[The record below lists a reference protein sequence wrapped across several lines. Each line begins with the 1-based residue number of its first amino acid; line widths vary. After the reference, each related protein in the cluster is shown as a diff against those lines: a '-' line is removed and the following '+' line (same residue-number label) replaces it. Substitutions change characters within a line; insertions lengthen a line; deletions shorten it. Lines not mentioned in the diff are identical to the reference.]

1 MGDGAPPEALPD
13 GRREGIRGGFRRLA
27 ALPVFRNRGHL
38 WLAAAGVLAALAV
51 RAPLLD
57 FVSGDVRMWKGDWYA
72 FIVSHGYFSAFE
84 HEFSNHNV
92 PYLYLMAL
100 VAAVWPGLGSLFTI
114 KLIPVA
120 FDFVLAF
127 FVGKCVVVRYPQ
139 SKTIPVAAGVA
150 ALLAPTVVA
159 NGAQWG
165 QTDAIYT
172 SGLVACVYFLL
183 RGRQAWAFLA
193 YGFAFAFKLQAVFL
207 LPLFLWLL
215 VKRAV
220 DWRYFL
226 LSPTVWLV
234 TLIPAWLHGRPFLD
248 LATIYARQIGQDRN
262 LVSQAANLYEL
273 MPWDWYVWRPWFLGF
288 AAGVLL
294 AVTLAIARTKAP
306 ITPERIV
313 LLAAFSVLLVPYVTP
328 NMHDRY
334 FFPADLLCI
343 VLAFFRPRLWYAP
356 VVVILVSYN
365 NYFQYLHNVEL
376 VPLPW
381 MPAPM
386 SVIVVV
392 VGVFLFGRLDG
403 RVPRVGVLALSLGA
417 LGAALAL
424 RFYLL
429 DYESLWYDEAVSALA
444 SRGPFAE
451 VVENLRRDTTMAIL
465 APLLLSAVQSV
476 EISTFTVRLVSVVSS
491 SLTVAGLLFLLPAVG
506 VGRRAALLAATA
518 AALSWPA
525 IVEAREV
532 REYSVDALF
541 ALLLL
546 AGLLWYLREGRR
558 ALLAAALF
566 LGPLVQYGLAFF
578 GVSVLVTA
586 AVLRPRTSTPAP
598 VAGASAIGAPP
609 GPWPARLG
617 VHLWDRLRA
626 RSDLIPAVA
635 AFGLGAGLSWLLT
648 AREQIARRGTVL
660 EHLGGRYYGGE
671 LLDPTAVGD
680 FLWTQTGE
688 LLTWHLPGSV
698 VLAALAGLALLLFLS
713 FRART
718 SAPSPNPSAPN
729 PSAPDPAPT
738 GRAVV
743 LLLGLSL
750 AVAAGAALLRLYP
763 LGGMRQLLYLGPI
776 LFLAVG
782 LVFSRLAGAVEARF
796 GAGRGP
802 VRADRF
808 GRAGPVVFAVA
819 LGGTAVAGAADLLGT
834 SPYGRRGN
842 AESVLWTLDHRAAPG
857 EFVHVTGVAA
867 PPLRFHLE
875 ERGGEDAADRFHFGA
890 EGCYGP
896 VRPCVLEMV
905 RAAVRRGSVTDR
917 MWFVHTAG
925 RGGAVRDEW
934 KRWDE
939 RVAVEAVTE
948 EEGDTDLFLLTG
960 VAEAIAAREAERL
973 EQYRAL
979 FDPAAPAGNDAGGT
993 VRAAFALRHRDGFLI
1008 LLPETVRVDGPGIPV
1023 LPRPLRGGR
1032 GRPAGERNGI
1042 RLRDPP
1048 LPLRRV
1054 PRGRAGRRWRRRV
1067 RGGRPAAGPETG
1079 EDPHRPMERQSRAG
1093 LAGYAAARSRPV
1105 PQRVPG
1111 HHRREMG
1118 EAKVRSRFDLFH
1130 DGTTLAYLREPC
1142 RPAEAEPRFLLHL
1155 YPSRFRAPGPLS
1167 TPPTPHTPGFE
1178 NRDFDFPEFG
1188 MILDGKCLALVPLA
1202 GSGRGRLRTG
1212 QWRAGEEPLREA
1224 SLDLERDLDRER
1236 YRRIREAL
1244 AAGAWGPPAARS
1256 RFEIFLDGTA
1266 LAYLR
1271 EPCGEPEAAP
1281 RFFLHSWPRRRDDLP
1296 ESRREYGF
1304 ENRDFDFEAYGLVFD
1319 DACLAVV
1326 PLPGTPIGRLR
1337 TGQRSAGAGESWEVE
1352 IRGGGR
1358 PAGEK
1363 PVGERGAG

>member
-127 FVGKCVVVRYPQ
+127 FVGKCVGVRYPQ

-273 MPWDWYVWRPWFLGF
+273 MPWDWYVWRPWFLAF

-294 AVTLAIARTKAP
+294 AVTLAIARTKTA

-392 VGVFLFGRLDG
+392 VGVFLFGRLNG

-444 SRGPFAE
+444 SRGPIAE

-541 ALLLL
+541 ALLLI
-546 AGLLWYLREGRR
+546 AGLLRYLREGRR

-586 AVLRPRTSTPAP
+586 AVLRPRNSTPAP

-617 VHLWDRLRA
+617 VHLGDRLRA

-718 SAPSPNPSAPN
+718 SAPSPNPSAPER
-729 PSAPDPAPT
+729 APT

-979 FDPAAPAGNDAGGT
+979 FDRAAPAGNDAGGT
-993 VRAAFALRHRDGFLI
+993 VRAAFALRHRDGFLFYSRKPCAPAD
-1008 LLPETVRVDGPGIPV
+1008 LESPFFLD
-1023 LPRPLRGGR
+1023 LF
-1032 GRPAGERNGI
+1032 PAGGGAPAGNETESDFET
-1042 RLRDPP
+1042 RLFHFAEYRAVGPDEGGAGECVAVVP
-1048 LPLRRV
+1048 LPARKPAKIRTGQWSGSHGPAWRATLRLDRD
-1054 PRGRAGRRWRRRV
+1054 RFRSAYRAIT
-1067 RGGRPAAGPETG
+1067 AG
-1079 EDPHRPMERQSRAG
+1079 
-1093 LAGYAAARSRPV
+1093 
-1105 PQRVPG
+1105 
-1111 HHRREMG
+1111 EMG

-1130 DGTTLAYLREPC
+1130 DGTTLAYLGEHC

-1167 TPPTPHTPGFE
+1167 NPP
-1178 NRDFDFPEFG
+1178 
-1188 MILDGKCLALVPLA
+1188 
-1202 GSGRGRLRTG
+1202 
-1212 QWRAGEEPLREA
+1212 
-1224 SLDLERDLDRER
+1224 
-1236 YRRIREAL
+1236 
-1244 AAGAWGPPAARS
+1244 PP
-1256 RFEIFLDGTA
+1256 
-1266 LAYLR
+1266 
-1271 EPCGEPEAAP
+1271 PPP
-1281 RFFLHSWPRRRDDLP
+1281 P
-1296 ESRREYGF
+1296 
-1304 ENRDFDFEAYGLVFD
+1304 
-1319 DACLAVV
+1319 
-1326 PLPGTPIGRLR
+1326 
-1337 TGQRSAGAGESWEVE
+1337 
-1352 IRGGGR
+1352 
-1358 PAGEK
+1358 
-1363 PVGERGAG
+1363 